1 MKSILFF
8 SVPFIS
14 VLSAYVLQNFLKN
27 ERFRRILFFII
38 LFLLT
43 VFIRKT
49 TLADSW
55 LTGKAYGSFNISDD
69 EITFI
74 QDDDNYYFIFDF
86 SHNSYGAV
94 SNTGYILSQSP
105 SIGYMQE
112 SSSTGSAG
120 VSRTCLYYS
129 SAGGAYYGTTYIS
142 STNSGSTTLH
152 DAPSIYIFD
161 NAVRAEGISPSKTFV
176 SDVHN
181 SSIKIDNVN
190 KFCAK
195 VPKSKISY
203 FRYLNARGTRN
214 TASSGR
220 NSYAMS
226 NAYDLMTLTSHECDF
241 KPRYIDAEHH
251 DYYCSIC
258 HWGKGLEEHT
268 FDQVDAFGYENHKCG
283 CGLHNKSTIRFMQE
297 NSEGSSGDNNISYVD
312 IIGTPGD
319 ELDLTDYMGSGGGFE
334 KEGYVFVG
342 FDPEPPSKFPDESI
356 EYKILY
362 RPIKYKILFSIE
374 NNLKL
379 NNQILNSLL
388 ISKQSARSITKLETG
403 ISVGK
408 CNMIIDAVYD
418 KEYYLPTYGNNE
430 VIFFGWTDV
439 RETSYGKY
447 KTGVKIKNLTSIE
460 NKIIILYPALY
471 DKQAHVSSGES
482 NYQNEPIGNKENGNS
497 GIIHHGSDTG
507 GPGSGGSSGGGGGES
522 SGGSSGGSSLPGS
535 GGISDVI
542 IDNGISG
549 QDVNN
554 KESVENKED
563 KEENKNESK
572 ESAES
577 VEESKDSSK
586 KEEDE
591 SKKSG
596 EDESKKED
604 EDAED
609 NENDEEGKEEDDG
622 EDDEE
627 GGEEDEEDEED
638 KKLIA
643 DEGGTEDSSGGGG
656 LGLNKSFALRILE
669 SINSKILW
677 LRAESLKNTSVLKTI
692 LSKTFY
698 ILILLLIILYSRDRK
713 YKRKTR
719 KLA

>member
-14 VLSAYVLQNFLKN
+14 VLSAYVFQNFLKN
-27 ERFRRILFFII
+27 EKVRKILFFII

-43 VFIRKT
+43 VCIRKT
-49 TLADSW
+49 ALADSW

-74 QDDDNYYFIFDF
+74 QDDDNYYFVFDF

-105 SIGYMQE
+105 SLGYMQE

-129 SAGGAYYGTTYIS
+129 SAGGTYYGTTYIS

-152 DAPSIYIFD
+152 ETPSIYIFD
-161 NAVRAEGISPSKTFV
+161 NAVRSEGISPSKTFV

-190 KFCAK
+190 KSCAK
-195 VPKSKISY
+195 VPKSKINY
-203 FRYLNARGTRN
+203 FRYLNARSTRN
-214 TASSGR
+214 TASSGK

-268 FDQVDAFGYENHKCG
+268 FDKADAFGYENHKCV
-283 CGLHNKSTIRFMQE
+283 CGLHNKSTIRFKQE

-362 RPIKYKILFSIE
+362 RPIKYKILFSTE

-379 NNQILNSLL
+379 NNQILSSLL
-388 ISKQSARSITKLETG
+388 ISKQSARSITEEDIEKIKSETG
-403 ISVGK
+403 TSINN

-418 KEYYLPTYGNNE
+418 EEFYLPTYGNNE

-439 RETSYGKY
+439 REASHGKY
-447 KTGVKIKNLTSIE
+447 KTGVKIKNLTSTE

-471 DKQAHVSSGES
+471 DKQAHVSGGES
-482 NYQNEPIGNKENGNS
+482 NYQNEPIGNRENGNS

-507 GPGSGGSSGGGGGES
+507 GPGGGGSSGGGGG
-522 SGGSSGGSSLPGS
+522 GSSGGASEESK
-535 GGISDVI
+535 VNNNN
-542 IDNGISG
+542 IDNET
-549 QDVNN
+549 
-554 KESVENKED
+554 KEDEKDKTDDESKSIEETNATEETED
-563 KEENKNESK
+563 KENKKENEDETSAENQDETSAEDETLEEENKDDETENEENENEETEEDETEDDENKNLILD
-572 ESAES
+572 AHQ
-577 VEESKDSSK
+577 
-586 KEEDE
+586 
-591 SKKSG
+591 SG
-596 EDESKKED
+596 
-604 EDAED
+604 
-609 NENDEEGKEEDDG
+609 NDR
-622 EDDEE
+622 
-627 GGEEDEEDEED
+627 
-638 KKLIA
+638 
-643 DEGGTEDSSGGGG
+643 GGGI
-656 LGLNKSFALRILE
+656 LDFFSDITFASTLKEHLSSE
-669 SINSKILW
+669 FLW
-677 LRAESLKNTSVLKTI
+677 AKMEKLKNISVLKSV
-692 LSKTFY
+692 LSKMFY
-698 ILILLLIILYSRDRK
+698 FLILLLVVLHSRDRK
-713 YKRKTR
+713 HKRKVQ
-719 KLA
+719 KCV

>member
-14 VLSAYVLQNFLKN
+14 VLSAYVFQNFLKN
-27 ERFRRILFFII
+27 EKVRKILFFII

-43 VFIRKT
+43 VCIRKV

-105 SIGYMQE
+105 SLGYMQE
-112 SSSTGSAG
+112 SSGTGSAG

-129 SAGGAYYGTTYIS
+129 SAGGTYYGTTYIS

-161 NAVRAEGISPSKTFV
+161 NAVRAEGISSSKTFV
-176 SDVHN
+176 SDVRN

-190 KFCAK
+190 KSCAK

-214 TASSGR
+214 TASSGK

-268 FDQVDAFGYENHKCG
+268 FDKADAFGYENHKCV

-334 KEGYVFVG
+334 REGYVFVG

-388 ISKQSARSITKLETG
+388 ISKQSARSITEEDIELIKSETG
-403 ISVGK
+403 TSINN

-418 KEYYLPTYGNNE
+418 SEFYLPTYGNNE

-439 RETSYGKY
+439 REASYGKY
-447 KTGVKIKNLTSIE
+447 KTGVKIKNLTSAE

-471 DKQAHVSSGES
+471 DKQAHTSSGES

-507 GPGSGGSSGGGGGES
+507 GPGGGG
-522 SGGSSGGSSLPGS
+522 
-535 GGISDVI
+535 
-542 IDNGISG
+542 SG

-554 KESVENKED
+554 KES
-563 KEENKNESK
+563 
-572 ESAES
+572 AES
-577 VEESKDSSK
+577 SESTEESKDSSK
-586 KEEDE
+586 KEEEEESKKSEDDE
-591 SKKSG
+591 SKKSEKEESKESEEDESKESE
-596 EDESKKED
+596 EDESKKDD
-604 EDAED
+604 EDDDETK
-609 NENDEEGKEEDDG
+609 EEGDDDNEEDDSND
-622 EDDEE
+622 EDD
-627 GGEEDEEDEED
+627 DDD

-656 LGLNKSFALRILE
+656 LSLGKSFALRVIE
-669 SINSKILW
+669 SINNKILW
-677 LRAESLKNTSVLKTI
+677 LRAESLRNTGALKTI

-698 ILILLLIILYSRDRK
+698 ILILLLIILYSSDRK
-713 YKRKTR
+713 YKRKAR